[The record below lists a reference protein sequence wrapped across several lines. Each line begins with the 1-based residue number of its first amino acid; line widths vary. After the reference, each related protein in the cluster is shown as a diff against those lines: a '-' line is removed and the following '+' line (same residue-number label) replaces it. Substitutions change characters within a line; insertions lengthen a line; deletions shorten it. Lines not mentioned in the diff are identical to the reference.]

1 MAKKNN
7 KDKQEKER
15 ITILVSEDTKNRWL
29 DFSKNKNYSTLSKL
43 IRKSV
48 ESYIESS
55 LRPSPVTTISKL
67 SHNLKQPLTAIKGF
81 SHLLIENYKSKLDW
95 GILSKIK
102 EVYDQSLILEGIIAN
117 TLGDYQQES
126 VEYDILLVDDDVS
139 TNKVLLD
146 FFQIKGFTCKDVVS
160 GSETFKEL
168 EVYRPKLILLD
179 ILLPDVNGYEIC
191 RKIKLDDRYKDIY
204 VFYITAVPG
213 NEVRAKIKETM
224 ADGYFLK
231 PFNFLEFEKLFNL
244 L

>member
-1 MAKKNN
+1 MEKKNN
-7 KDKQEKER
+7 KEKQEKER

-67 SHNLKQPLTAIKGF
+67 SHELKQPLTAIKGF

-95 GILSKIK
+95 GTLSKIK

-117 TLGDYQQES
+117 ALGDYQQES
-126 VEYDILLVDDDVS
+126 VEYDILLVDDDDS

-146 FFQIKGFTCKDVVS
+146 YFQIKGFTCKDVVS
-160 GSETFKEL
+160 GSETFNEL
-168 EVYRPKLILLD
+168 EVYSPKLILLD
-179 ILLPDVNGYEIC
+179 ILLPDVSGYEIC
-191 RKIKLDDRYKDIY
+191 KKIKLDDRYKDIY

-213 NEVRAKIKETM
+213 NEVRARIKETL

-231 PFNFLEFEKLFNL
+231 PFNFTEFEKLFNL